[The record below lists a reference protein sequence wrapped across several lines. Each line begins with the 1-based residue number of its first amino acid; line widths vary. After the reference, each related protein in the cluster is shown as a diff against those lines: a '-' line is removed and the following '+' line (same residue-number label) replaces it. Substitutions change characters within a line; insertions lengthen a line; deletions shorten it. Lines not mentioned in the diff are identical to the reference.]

1 MIIILE
7 LVRLLIDNY
16 SINWDEKKFDKIIDT
31 EDYIDYL
38 NKEIIEFTT
47 LAISSELPVENSK
60 SIGLFLKTAGDL
72 ERIGDHAINIAKRA
86 KKLNENQNSFSS
98 EAMQEINE
106 MNDLTMNVL
115 KRLNTVNI
123 DDPDTLIHKV
133 DSLETI
139 IDEKTSKFSYN
150 QMLRLRDKKCIPENS
165 ALFTETL
172 IDFKRVGEHGVNIA
186 NAFNEIKDVL
196 TTI

>member
-1 MIIILE
+1 
-7 LVRLLIDNY
+7 
-16 SINWDEKKFDKIIDT
+16 
-31 EDYIDYL
+31 
-38 NKEIIEFTT
+38 
-47 LAISSELPVENSK
+47 
-60 SIGLFLKTAGDL
+60 
-72 ERIGDHAINIAKRA
+72 
-86 KKLNENQNSFSS
+86 
-98 EAMQEINE
+98 MQEINE
-106 MNDLTMNVL
+106 MNDLTMSVL

-150 QMLRLRDKKCIPENS
+150 QMLRLRDKKCTPENS